1 MARTGKYR
9 KRINIQSY
17 TKTRGGEGGYI
28 QSWATDASRWANIN
42 PISGQERVD
51 ADQVKA
57 LRTHTISMRFYS
69 GTLSAK
75 QRVLFGTRVF
85 HIVSVVNVGER
96 GYDTIL
102 DVMEVETA

>member
-1 MARTGKYR
+1 MR
-9 KRINIQSY
+9 KRVNIQKY
-17 TKTRGGEGGYI
+17 TKTRGAEGGYI
-28 QSWATDASRWANIN
+28 DTWATEKEVWANIS

-57 LRTHTISMRFYS
+57 LRTHTVTMRFYAA
-69 GTLSAK
+69 GISAND
-75 QRVLFGTRVF
+75 RILFGARIF

-102 DVMEVETA
+102 DVREVEQV